1 VNTVAVVVFEEE
13 IGPVIVLLESFLVG
27 PGLDIIFPE
36 ESYQVNTY
44 DGVGF
49 PEITFQEIVCILSP
63 LQSAADP
70 F

>member
-49 PEITFQEIVCILSP
+49 PEITFQEIV
-63 LQSAADP
+63 
-70 F
+70 